1 MFLPTTATSK
11 KVSWND
17 RNNERQP
24 EITIWPPKQEILISC
39 RWNFDAIYRSS
50 RDIIFPVW
58 AAILLFPVVSHCRN
72 QLNSSWST
80 DCQVEYVFS
89 IVFNFDVKISNL
101 PKMSHSTILLSHYVT
116 HFNILNYWVTFSYQW
131 GFSWK
136 SEITEVSSFS
146 WPVADC
152 SYVKLKF
159 IWSCGGHHCWFDV
172 ICADVVLSHAF
183 ERARS
188 QASLSILSNELL
200 VHLGLIKV
208 EFIAWWFS
216 SISLLLIFCFF

>member
-1 MFLPTTATSK
+1 MYMLWFYDYYYDYVA
-11 KVSWND
+11 
-17 RNNERQP
+17 
-24 EITIWPPKQEILISC
+24 IWPPKQEILISC

-159 IWSCGGHHCWFDV
+159 IWSCGGWVWIIDAV
-172 ICADVVLSHAF
+172 IIAGLMWYVQMSFCHMHLNVLALKRRWVF
-183 ERARS
+183 WAMNFLFILV
-188 QASLSILSNELL
+188 SLRLN
-200 VHLGLIKV
+200 
-208 EFIAWWFS
+208 
-216 SISLLLIFCFF
+216 SLLDDSHQYPYC